1 MQSTLLNRA
10 SLAIPNQHLLVNV
23 IRLRVRQ
30 LMRGHRP
37 LIEAPPGMG
46 MADVALS
53 EVIAG
58 KLTHELVPGL
68 LPDNSFVPS
77 VVPFPGGPVVKKAA

>member
-1 MQSTLLNRA
+1 MQSTLLTSA
-10 SLAIPNQHLLVNV
+10 SAVIPNQHLLVNV

-37 LIEAPPGMG
+37 LIDTPPGMG
-46 MADVALS
+46 LADVALS
-53 EVIAG
+53 EVISG

-68 LPDNSFVPS
+68 LPDNSFMPIVA
-77 VVPFPGGPVVKKAA
+77 FPGGPVQKKAA

>member
-1 MQSTLLNRA
+1 
-10 SLAIPNQHLLVNV
+10 
-23 IRLRVRQ
+23 
-30 LMRGHRP
+30 
-37 LIEAPPGMG
+37 MG
-46 MADVALS
+46 FADVALS

-77 VVPFPGGPVVKKAA
+77 VVPFPGAAVAKKAA